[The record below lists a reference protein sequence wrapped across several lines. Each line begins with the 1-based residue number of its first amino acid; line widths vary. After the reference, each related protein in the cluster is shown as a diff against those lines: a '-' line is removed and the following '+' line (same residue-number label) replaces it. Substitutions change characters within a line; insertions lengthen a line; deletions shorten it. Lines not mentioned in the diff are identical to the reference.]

1 MMQKKWA
8 RVSPQAFI
16 SNGDS
21 EGNLSVSNALL
32 FKVQQKVRLFSD
44 TKPPL
49 DVEIKRITS
58 AQSIRVQRV
67 GDQISNNQGF
77 NISDFLLADNAR
89 ISADEQDRPAIPPDS
104 YNRAVYEEEPTVA
117 LRTIQVDELGN
128 KYNLNNPFPVDLQP
142 TSPIPVVLTD
152 GSVNIGTV
160 NAEIEMQLSSKD
172 NDPDSGDVHD
182 SVRIGDQNNEA
193 TVEKAVVGTKAGL
206 NVNSLNETF
215 SRPFNKL
222 TVLTKNDDGKPL
234 TIRSSYLGTPVQ
246 LMTLIWDVDGDF
258 QDVEVVDI

>member
-1 MMQKKWA
+1 MQKKWA
-8 RVSPQAFI
+8 RVSPQAFT

-21 EGNLSVSNALL
+21 EGNLSVANALL

-44 TKPPL
+44 TKPPVDL
-49 DVEIKRITS
+49 EVKRITS
-58 AQSIRVQRV
+58 ANNIRVQKI

-77 NISDFLLADNAR
+77 NISDFLLSDNAK

-152 GSVNIGTV
+152 GNVNIGTV
-160 NAEIEMQLSSKD
+160 NAEIEVQLSSKD
-172 NDPDSGDVHD
+172 NDPDAGDVHD

-193 TVEKAVVGTKAGL
+193 TITKAAVGNRAGL
-206 NVNSLNETF
+206 DVVSMNRFF
-215 SRPFNKL
+215 SKPFDDLEIL
-222 TVLTKNDDGKPL
+222 TENDDENPL
-234 TIRSSYLGTPVQ
+234 TIRSSYQGTPVQ
-246 LMTLIWDVDGDF
+246 LLTITYWPSGNFRKGTVSNL
-258 QDVEVVDI
+258 